1 MFEITIQNI
10 DLLDHVICHDAAH
23 TPEESKLW
31 SQWQRHCVECLEV
44 TDKIQQQTILR
55 NEVGNF
61 RRRTYSRM
69 LKILDFVDL
78 IFDAKNREL
87 LMLSGET
94 VAERNR
100 RLKNEAFSD
109 YFRLHPED
117 IAIFQYWAKR
127 LNLQ

>member
-10 DLLDHVICHDAAH
+10 DLLDHVICHDVAH

-44 TDKIQQQTILR
+44 VDKTKQQAILR
-55 NEVGNF
+55 NKVGNF
-61 RRRTYSRM
+61 RCRTYSRM
-69 LKILDFVDL
+69 LKILEFVDL
-78 IFDAKNREL
+78 ILDAKNREL
-87 LMLSGET
+87 PMLSGET
-94 VAERNR
+94 AAERNR

-109 YFRLHPED
+109 YSRLHPED

-127 LNLQ
+127 YNPQ

>member
-10 DLLDHVICHDAAH
+10 DLLDHVICHDVAH

-44 TDKIQQQTILR
+44 IDKTKQQAILR

-61 RRRTYSRM
+61 RCRTYSRM
-69 LKILDFVDL
+69 LKILEFVDL
-78 IFDAKNREL
+78 ILDAKNREL
-87 LMLSGET
+87 PMLSGET
-94 VAERNR
+94 AAERNR

-109 YFRLHPED
+109 HYRLHPED
-117 IAIFQYWAKR
+117 LAIFQYWAKR
-127 LNLQ
+127 

>member
-10 DLLDHVICHDAAH
+10 DLLDHVICHDVAH

-44 TDKIQQQTILR
+44 IDKTKQQAILR

-61 RRRTYSRM
+61 RQRTYSRM
-69 LKILDFVDL
+69 RKILEFVDL
-78 IFDAKNREL
+78 ILDAKNREL
-87 LMLSGET
+87 PILSGET
-94 VAERNR
+94 AAERNR